1 MICDAATW
9 TGFQTGTAVGFLLG
23 AVFVLLL
30 VSIHNTGRKDK

>member
-1 MICDAATW
+1 MICDAVTW

-30 VSIHNTGRKDK
+30 VSIHRSGK